1 MIVASVWNGT
11 LWTHFAGWISR
22 SPGRGAALLSSVWG
36 FLIPVRLDFD
46 GFVSFQRSN
55 HLEQGLLVER
65 VSEENK
71 VCTAGLN
78 G

>member
-1 MIVASVWNGT
+1 
-11 LWTHFAGWISR
+11 
-22 SPGRGAALLSSVWG
+22 
-36 FLIPVRLDFD
+36 LIPVRLDFD